1 MHESSKESLASEGSM
16 RRVLDYGLILIDPVD
31 NDLYAKSHVAG
42 DAALADLGEADD
54 GFG

>member
-1 MHESSKESLASEGSM
+1 M

-42 DAALADLGEADD
+42 DAALADLGEAGD